1 MVIYSEYQKHFS
13 LPVVYSYILDASIRG
28 RLVLIAVLKLKD
40 RAYGITIYQYVVQ
53 KTGNKVAVSS
63 VYFPLERL
71 VRKGYLESFKGDST
85 PKRGG
90 MRKKYYALTQEG
102 VNVLQANRE
111 LNRAIWNDVDRAATR
126 GAKG

>member
-1 MVIYSEYQKHFS
+1 MDMLTKLEE
-13 LPVVYSYILDASIRG
+13 
-28 RLVLIAVLKLKD
+28 LVLIAVLKLKD
-40 RAYGITIYQYVVQ
+40 QAYGISIYDYVVL

-71 VRKGYLESFKGDST
+71 VRKGYLESFKGEPT

-102 VNVLQANRE
+102 IDVLQENRE
-111 LNRAIWNDVDRAATR
+111 LNRTIWNDVDGAAPR
-126 GAKG
+126 GAKV